1 MGRFGIGGKRNT
13 SRFLP
18 SSVVQYVLHIVRAC
32 SAGNGGNETKN
43 GRID

>member
-18 SSVVQYVLHIVRAC
+18 SSVVQYYISCARAVLEM
-32 SAGNGGNETKN
+32 GGTKRKT
-43 GRID
+43 GG